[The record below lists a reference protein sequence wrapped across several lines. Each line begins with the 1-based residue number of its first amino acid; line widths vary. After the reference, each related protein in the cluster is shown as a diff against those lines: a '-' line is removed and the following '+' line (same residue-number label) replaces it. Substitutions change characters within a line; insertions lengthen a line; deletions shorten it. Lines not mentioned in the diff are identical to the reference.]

1 MAEEF
6 SAELG
11 RSQFLQMFVAQVQ
24 HQDPLSPM
32 DQTEIL
38 GQLAQFSQVES
49 LETLNRNFDSFLQQE
64 LADDNSKLVSASE
77 AVLGKEVE
85 LTTGGGGLVDAVR
98 QEDGQVLVE
107 IDGQLMPLAD
117 VSAISRVEPDSDFLF
132 GPLLNGI

>member
-1 MAEEF
+1 MAEAF

-11 RSQFLQMFVAQVQ
+11 RSQFLEMFVAQVQ

-49 LETLNRNFDSFLQQE
+49 LETLNRNFDSFLKKE
-64 LADDNSKLVSASE
+64 LADDNTKLVSASE

-85 LTTGGGGLVDAVR
+85 LSSGGGGLVDAVR

-117 VSAISRVEPDSDFLF
+117 VRAISQAEPDTDFLF
-132 GPLLNGI
+132 GPLLNGN

>member
-38 GQLAQFSQVES
+38 GQLAQFSQVE
-49 LETLNRNFDSFLQQE
+49 E

>member
-1 MAEEF
+1 MPEPF

-11 RSQFLQMFVAQVQ
+11 RSQFLEMFVAQVQ

-64 LADDNSKLVSASE
+64 LGTDNSQLVSASA

-85 LTTGGGGLVDAVR
+85 LTSGTGGVVDAVR
-98 QEDGQVLVE
+98 QQDGQVLVE
-107 IDGQLMPLAD
+107 VGGQLMPLAD
-117 VSAISRVEPDSDFLF
+117 VSAISEPEPPSAFSL
-132 GPLLNGI
+132 GSLLGT

>member
-1 MAEEF
+1 MAEAF

-11 RSQFLQMFVAQVQ
+11 RSQFLEMFVAQVQ

-49 LETLNRNFDSFLQQE
+49 LETLNKNFDSFLQQE

-85 LTTGGGGLVDAVR
+85 LSSGGGGHVDAVR

-117 VSAISRVEPDSDFLF
+117 VSSISQAEPDSDS
-132 GPLLNGI
+132 LLNSLLSGI